1 MLNYRS
7 ADTLF
12 RRASGTVACVSVLA
26 LTAIVLF
33 LLAQGLPIFKD
44 VPIGDFLFTTD
55 WYPTD
60 EPPVFGLGAMI
71 VGSFAAAVLTAVIA
85 VPLGVLTAAALH
97 CAVPAWAARILKPV
111 IELMAALPSVVI
123 GFIGM
128 VIVAPW
134 LQETFNLPTGLN
146 LFNAGLM
153 LAFMCIPTIASISE
167 DALRNV
173 PGALREA
180 SLALGATRWETLCRV
195 ELRWAMGGI
204 GTSVMLGL
212 SRAIGETMV
221 VLMVAGGAGI
231 IPESIFDP
239 VRPMTAGIAAEMA
252 EAAVGGEHYHAL
264 YAAGLLLF
272 LMCVVSLVSML
283 GVIFWNAMPAMTWEF
298 FTEAPRNMMSEGGI
312 WPCIVGTFL
321 LAAGALVI
329 ALPLGVMSAV
339 FLNEYNLDSPVITVI
354 RLSIANLAGVPSII
368 FGLFGLTFF
377 VVFCGFG
384 VSLLS
389 GILTLAVLSLP
400 IIINTTETALKQI
413 PQDWREASL
422 ALGATRFETIMKV
435 ILPNALPGILTGAIL
450 ALARAAGE
458 TAAVMYT
465 GTVFFTQKDGVSLF
479 EPVMALPYH
488 VYVMATSGTNIEG
501 TRHLQYG
508 TSLVLVALV
517 FLMSLGAI
525 ILRERRRSR

>member
-1 MLNYRS
+1 MKDLKMRN
-7 ADTLF
+7 L
-12 RRASGTVACVSVLA
+12 SGLAGFTVMR
-26 LTAIVLF
+26 
-33 LLAQGLPIFKD
+33 G
-44 VPIGDFLFTTD
+44 
-55 WYPTD
+55 
-60 EPPVFGLGAMI
+60 
-71 VGSFAAAVLTAVIA
+71 
-85 VPLGVLTAAALH
+85 AALV
-97 CAVPAWAARILKPV
+97 C
-111 IELMAALPSVVI
+111 
-123 GFIGM
+123 
-128 VIVAPW
+128 
-134 LQETFNLPTGLN
+134 
-146 LFNAGLM
+146 
-153 LAFMCIPTIASISE
+153 
-167 DALRNV
+167 
-173 PGALREA
+173 
-180 SLALGATRWETLCRV
+180 
-195 ELRWAMGGI
+195 
-204 GTSVMLGL
+204 
-212 SRAIGETMV
+212 
-221 VLMVAGGAGI
+221 VL
-231 IPESIFDP
+231 
-239 VRPMTAGIAAEMA
+239 
-252 EAAVGGEHYHAL
+252 
-264 YAAGLLLF
+264 
-272 LMCVVSLVSML
+272 SLVSML

-450 ALARAAGE
+450 ALARAAGK